1 MRLNK
6 YISHNTKYSRREAD
20 ALIEAGE
27 VTLDKRTIK
36 DFGYEVT
43 EEDRIYVKG
52 QAIKVSNELT
62 IIVYNKPKGV
72 LVTKKDDRGRATIYH
87 KLSGK
92 YRHFISVGRLDYASE
107 GLLLLTDSP
116 EVATALLESGL
127 DRTYNIK
134 IDKPVTEAMI
144 TAMKEGLVLEDARA
158 GAHEKSK
165 IYSMEFA
172 PFTAFEL
179 RHEGQSFTKLRV
191 TISEGKNRELRRFF
205 AHFDAK
211 VLDLKRVAFG
221 GIELNN
227 LPENKTRYFTRRE
240 YDDVHQFMKRRKAN
254 AIAEVKNEENHRK
267 QEFKNKREQEKL
279 ARKQEAEK
287 TAGTKKPFGDKKN
300 ATENK
305 KSLPSKKKFVPQKK
319 KK

>member
-27 VTLDKRTIK
+27 VTLDKK
-36 DFGYEVT
+36 PLKEFGYEVQ
-43 EEDRIYVKG
+43 EDDRIFVKG
-52 QAIKVSNELT
+52 KAIKVTNELT

-87 KLSGK
+87 KLPGK
-92 YRHFISVGRLDYASE
+92 YRHFTPVGRLDYASE
-107 GLLLLTDSP
+107 GLLLLTDDV
-116 EVATALLESGL
+116 EVATALMESGL
-127 DRTYNIK
+127 DRTYNLK
-134 IDKPVTEAMI
+134 IDKPVTNEMVE
-144 TAMKEGLVLEDARA
+144 AMKEGLVLDDARA

-172 PFTAFEL
+172 PFAHFEI
-179 RHEGQSFTKLRV
+179 RGEGKNFTKLRV
-191 TISEGKNRELRRFF
+191 TITEGKNRELRRFF

-211 VLDLKRVAFG
+211 VLDLKRISFG

-240 YDDVHQFMKRRKAN
+240 YDDVHKFMKRYRTNKVA
-254 AIAEVKNEENHRK
+254 AVKNELNAQK
-267 QEFKNKREQEKL
+267 QEEKNQRTKEQEK
-279 ARKQEAEK
+279 
-287 TAGTKKPFGDKKN
+287 
-300 ATENK
+300 
-305 KSLPSKKKFVPQKK
+305 KKKYKYK
-319 KK
+319 D